1 MPSKKKSGAVKYGA
15 NPGKTVKP
23 KKVKPQSAV

>member
-1 MPSKKKSGAVKYGA
+1 MPSKKKGGAVKYGSR
-15 NPGKTVKP
+15 PGQTVKP